1 MGLGDVFY
9 ISTYSFLASHPWWI
23 LFLNSSYMLAL
34 LGSVITKKKSERFL
48 KKKIPMGAGEYNS
61 PDKITEKTKEEFRL
75 ESEQGMINELN
86 RLKNE
91 NIF

>member
-34 LGSVITKKKSERFL
+34 LGSVITKKKSEKFL
-48 KKKIPMGAGEYNS
+48 KKKIPMGVYFGFGIG
-61 PDKITEKTKEEFRL
+61 ITLLLKAHYVIEF
-75 ESEQGMINELN
+75 M
-86 RLKNE
+86 
-91 NIF
+91 